1 MHQFVINI
9 TKNIDLNRNKY
20 ISINFYHRIPFNP
33 YDINIP
39 TATHPKP
46 HSQFAH
52 NHHHRRRRRRDSPIT
67 QTHLISCSPRARL
80 LYISIYLHQPTSAFA
95 ASRGRLYPSA
105 ALVCAKRLSLCHPL
119 HLRREGRKGGREPET
134 ATAMMSLARA
144 SARALIARA
153 IARRRSQL
161 LPQ

>member
-9 TKNIDLNRNKY
+9 TKNIDLNMRNKY

-33 YDINIP
+33 YGINIP

-80 LYISIYLHQPTSAFA
+80 LYIYLYTYISRRQPSPLLAGVYIHRPL
-95 ASRGRLYPSA
+95 SCVQRDSLYAILSTY
-105 ALVCAKRLSLCHPL
+105 VAK
-119 HLRREGRKGGREPET
+119 EGRGER
-134 ATAMMSLARA
+134 ARNRDGDDE
-144 SARALIARA
+144 SCTR
-153 IARRRSQL
+153 
-161 LPQ
+161 